1 METEYIEPTK
11 QEKRVRFVVL
21 FTLFIVAIEVAVGV
35 VSRSMALLGDAIHLM
50 SHELI
55 LGLNWTA
62 YILVRRLQNRQ
73 SERYD
78 TNKILNLS
86 AFTSGIFLLAT
97 AVFIV
102 IEAFERLNGHTEH
115 IINHNFAII
124 AAVIGL
130 LANIVCARV
139 MHDKNG
145 MTDYN
150 SHAVYLHLL
159 SDILSK
165 AGIVVGIVCAML
177 WDILW
182 IDAAVAII
190 SALIAAHWAKN
201 LLWETGR
208 ILTRKENQE

>member
-1 METEYIEPTK
+1 METEYIETTK

-86 AFTSGIFLLAT
+86 AFTSGIFLLA
-97 AVFIV
+97 
-102 IEAFERLNGHTEH
+102 
-115 IINHNFAII
+115 
-124 AAVIGL
+124 
-130 LANIVCARV
+130 
-139 MHDKNG
+139 
-145 MTDYN
+145 
-150 SHAVYLHLL
+150 S
-159 SDILSK
+159 S
-165 AGIVVGIVCAML
+165 
-177 WDILW
+177 
-182 IDAAVAII
+182 
-190 SALIAAHWAKN
+190 
-201 LLWETGR
+201 
-208 ILTRKENQE
+208 